1 MAAPVRSVRVREA
14 GGIPLSSDTR
24 ALLTARQ
31 AALSHRRR
39 DDYKRINREC
49 RAAIRSDTRSHYERQ
64 INQKGRS
71 RFWQILRPIVG
82 TKKSNSRTMTVTPDA
97 LNDYY
102 ISIGPVTVAS
112 VPAANTT
119 LPVRLP
125 RVNTGS
131 FKVSPIDMSTLSS
144 IVLGMKRS
152 GSVGSDGLS
161 VSILKKFFFSIGH
174 ILLSIINSSLISGI
188 VPSVWKHA
196 LVTPVPKGASAS
208 RPEDTRP
215 ITQLPAILKITEK
228 AVQLQLNDYIESNH
242 LLSESQHGYRK
253 NHSTET
259 ALSVITDKVLKG
271 MDQRE
276 ISILVLLDLS
286 KCFDVVPHGKLLEKM
301 NLYGIDTTWF
311 SSYLRG
317 HTQQVQV
324 KTSHG
329 SYIQSAKRSN
339 TPGMSIFQGGSLSC
353 ILYLLFSND
362 LALFTE
368 EDVTVVQYADDCQIL
383 VTGKKQ
389 DLPSLT
395 NRMEKAFNSLHQ
407 WFCQNEMKLNAGK
420 TQMMVLGTPQ
430 MLRTLPTVTIEF
442 CGSTIVDSRVLK
454 NL

>member
-1 MAAPVRSVRVREA
+1 
-14 GGIPLSSDTR
+14 
-24 ALLTARQ
+24 
-31 AALSHRRR
+31 
-39 DDYKRINREC
+39 
-49 RAAIRSDTRSHYERQ
+49 
-64 INQKGRS
+64 
-71 RFWQILRPIVG
+71 
-82 TKKSNSRTMTVTPDA
+82 
-97 LNDYY
+97 
-102 ISIGPVTVAS
+102 
-112 VPAANTT
+112 
-119 LPVRLP
+119 
-125 RVNTGS
+125 
-131 FKVSPIDMSTLSS
+131 
-144 IVLGMKRS
+144 
-152 GSVGSDGLS
+152 
-161 VSILKKFFFSIGH
+161 
-174 ILLSIINSSLISGI
+174 
-188 VPSVWKHA
+188 
-196 LVTPVPKGASAS
+196 
-208 RPEDTRP
+208 
-215 ITQLPAILKITEK
+215 
-228 AVQLQLNDYIESNH
+228 
-242 LLSESQHGYRK
+242 
-253 NHSTET
+253 
-259 ALSVITDKVLKG
+259 

-395 NRMEKAFNSLHQ
+395 NRMEKALNSLHQ

-430 MLRTLPTVTIEF
+430 MIRTLPTVTIKF

-454 NL
+454 NLGVTMDRCLSFESHMDSVHRKCTGILIALSHTRHTVPKQFLSTIVQGLALSVVRYCISIYGSCSRTQTHRVQKIINFAARVVSGRRRSDHISDVIRDLRWLNSQQLIQYHTVCALMQAVRSGTPQYLAGTIGQQQRDVHGRDTRSAHQLSLPRIRTEAGRRRLCYRGVKVVNDMGIDPRSCTRRALKAAIQDPSASR